1 MADIPQSWEAY
12 ARLQQ
17 ELSSTH
23 CAAVADA
30 LEEALNVVLQPD
42 FRPDAVSEADLS
54 RVAESAARRTRH
66 RKHLLRTA
74 APSSQRG
81 CPVDTVEADEGV
93 AAAASSSLDDEVHAR
108 RELARLKAL
117 LRSPDWDLLTGVAA
131 GASYEELA
139 VEHSATTAALRSR
152 VSRLRKAIG

>member
-1 MADIPQSWEAY
+1 MADIPHSWEAY

-17 ELSSTH
+17 ELSST
-23 CAAVADA
+23 CCVAVADA

-42 FRPDAVSEADLS
+42 FRPDAVSKADLS

-66 RKHLLRTA
+66 RKHLLRRA
-74 APSSQRG
+74 APPSQPA
-81 CPVDTVEADEGV
+81 CPLDTVEPEEGV

-108 RELARLKAL
+108 RELARLKAV

-131 GASYEELA
+131 GATYEELA
-139 VEHSATTAALRSR
+139 AEHVATTAALRSR